1 MKTATPALLAM
12 LNGAGNAY
20 VMADL
25 YTLTLIGGQVLRYT
39 DFDLDLTAGGNVYAS
54 ASLKFKRSRVR
65 WIAGLEVD
73 TLDISIFASTADL
86 LNGLPFLAQVERG
99 VLDGASLKLERGW
112 MNLGSTVAE
121 TLTLFNGRVAEV
133 QVSRT
138 EARIKIKSDLE
149 LLNVR
154 MPRNLYTPGCLYT
167 LYDTGCGI
175 SRAAYAVNGSVT
187 GGANRTW
194 FPSALTHAANWF
206 DLGTVTFTSGANN
219 GITRTVR
226 DFTSGAFL
234 FSQPWPNVPA
244 IGDTF
249 TAWPGCDKSQATCTG
264 KFANKTRFRG
274 FPYIPV
280 PETSM

>member
-1 MKTATPALLAM
+1 M
-12 LNGAGNAY
+12 LNGAGNSL
-20 VMADL
+20 VMADC
-25 YTLTLIGGQVLRYT
+25 YTVTLLGGQVLRYT
-39 DFDLDLTAGGNVYAS
+39 DFDLDLMLNGALYSSSGI
-54 ASLKFKRSRVR
+54 KFKRSRIR

-73 TLDISIFASTADL
+73 TLDLTLYANPADT
-86 LNGLPFLAQVERG
+86 LNGVAFLRQVKGG

-112 MNLGSTVAE
+112 MNLGSTTAE

-194 FPSALTHAANWF
+194 FPPALTHAANWF

>member
-25 YTLTLIGGQVLRYT
+25 YTLTLIGGQVLRHT
-39 DFDLDLTAGGNVYAS
+39 DFDLDLTSGANVYAS
-54 ASLKFKRSRVR
+54 SSLKFKRSRVR

-73 TLDISIFASTADL
+73 TLDVSIFASNNDL

-112 MNLGSTVAE
+112 MNLGSTTAE

-138 EARIKIKSDLE
+138 EARIKVKSDLE

-187 GGANRTW
+187 AAATRTG
-194 FPSALTHAANWF
+194 FPSALAHAVNWF
-206 DLGTVTFTSGANN
+206 DLGTVTFTSGANS

-226 DFTSGAFL
+226 DFAAGAFA

-249 TAWPGCDKSQATCTG
+249 TAYPGCDKSQATCTG